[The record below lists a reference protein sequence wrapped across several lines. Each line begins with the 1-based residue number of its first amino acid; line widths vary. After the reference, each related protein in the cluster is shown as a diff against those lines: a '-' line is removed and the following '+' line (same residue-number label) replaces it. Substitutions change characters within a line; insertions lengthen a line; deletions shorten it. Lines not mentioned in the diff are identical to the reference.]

1 MASTRPAPETLQ
13 PRDIEQERKACSFDV
28 DAMSCILP
36 GSKAERDNARWLLSL
51 LKNDPDHIFDK
62 EDRVFQS
69 RNERFFKGQKVA
81 LRYFEIRNRHG
92 LEKKDAD
99 LLRLYTDEYLPIQVA
114 ESMAQPTLMR
124 QASEE
129 QWAEWGPMVRS
140 GRWLGCYMQTELAHG
155 SNLSALR
162 TTATLDL
169 NTDEWVINT
178 PEPSAGKVWIGG
190 SGLTATY
197 GVVMANLIIQG
208 KPYGMHPFLV
218 HLRSLQDHTL
228 LPGRR
233 IMEMGCKLGAPAMD
247 NGYIC
252 FDSVRIPR
260 TNLLQRF
267 QTVSKE
273 GVYQERNAAAKVM
286 TRGTMTLVRVGLCEI
301 AAHHLARA
309 ATIAIRYGVVRRQ
322 GTSATKPDQ
331 LEPKILDYASVQT
344 RVLTALASAYAI
356 TFVSQHLRRMYNG
369 MIAEIEKTG
378 NSPLLPIVH
387 GFSSVLKAV
396 CTNESLAG
404 IERCR
409 RSMGGHGFSQAS
421 GFDFERNQPN
431 AGLIYEGENSMLL
444 AGPSANFLIKQ
455 LSETRKRGGKA
466 LRPELAYLELIANQ
480 SGAAQDNVSKR
491 AQSISASQ
499 LEQPGALLELLGYRA
514 ALLVAKLDQLRA
526 NARKDDGV
534 YSHIDTSLATR
545 ASNAHGAY
553 LLGFAFHSLVQQ
565 LKSSSSA
572 STKSHFGVA
581 IQDAHI
587 AALDSLLR
595 FYLMQNCIL
604 SPETLSDFL
613 ELQLL
618 TGAQLEKLR
627 EGAASLLAGPIRRDA
642 LGLVESFDM
651 DDWYLCSPLGSSDGR
666 AYERMIEWM
675 EREPLN
681 HTGERGA
688 RDDKG
693 VVKGYHD
700 GIGRLIR
707 GEAVQFTER
716 AKL

>member
-1 MASTRPAPETLQ
+1 MASKRPAPETLQ
-13 PRDIEQERKACSFDV
+13 PRDIQQERAACSFDV

-36 GSKAERDNARWLLSL
+36 GSRTERDNARWLLSL
-51 LKNDPDHIFDK
+51 LKDDPDHTFDK

-69 RNERFFKGQKVA
+69 RNERFLKGQQVS

-99 LLRLYTDEYLPIQVA
+99 MLRLFTDEYLPIQVA

-124 QASEE
+124 QASTE

-162 TTATLDL
+162 TTATFDH
-169 NTDEWVINT
+169 NTDEWIINT

-197 GVVMANLIIQG
+197 GVVMANLIISG
-208 KPYGMHPFLV
+208 KSYGMHPFLV
-218 HLRSLQDHTL
+218 HLRSLKDHTL

-233 IMEMGCKLGAPAMD
+233 IIEMGCKLGAPAMD
-247 NGYIC
+247 NGYTC

-260 TNLLQRF
+260 SHLLQRF
-267 QTVSKE
+267 QTVSRD
-273 GVYQERNAAAKVM
+273 GVYEKRNAAAQVM

-309 ATIAIRYGVVRRQ
+309 ATIAIRYAVVRRQ
-322 GTSATKPDQ
+322 GTSSTQPDQ

-356 TFVSQHLRRMYNG
+356 TFVSQHLRRLYTR
-369 MIAEIEKTG
+369 MIAEIESEG
-378 NSPLLPIVH
+378 NSALLPIVH
-387 GFSSVLKAV
+387 GYSSVLKAV
-396 CTNESLAG
+396 CTSESLAG

-409 RSMGGHGFSQAS
+409 RSMGGHGFSQAA

-444 AGPSANFLIKQ
+444 AGPSANFLVKQ
-455 LSETRKRGGKA
+455 LNEARKRNGKV
-466 LRPELAYLELIANQ
+466 LYPELAYLELVA
-480 SGAAQDNVSKR
+480 SSSSSADAVSKR
-491 AQSISASQ
+491 SQAVSVDQIDQPAS
-499 LEQPGALLELLGYRA
+499 LLGLLGFRA
-514 ALLVAKLDQLRA
+514 ALLVQRLAKHRSSTA
-526 NARKDDGV
+526 TADGV
-534 YSHIDTSLATR
+534 SKHIDTNLAVR
-545 ASNAHGAY
+545 ASTAHGAY
-553 LLGFAFHSLVQQ
+553 LIGYAFSQLVQQ
-565 LKSSSSA
+565 LKSDSA
-572 STKSHFGVA
+572 ASIKERYGVA
-581 IQDAHI
+581 VQDSHV
-587 AALDSLLR
+587 AALDALLR
-595 FYLMQNCIL
+595 FHLIQNCIL
-604 SPETLSDFL
+604 SSDMLSDFL

-618 TGAQLEKLR
+618 SSVQLDRLR
-627 EGAASLLAGPIRRDA
+627 RTSATLLSGPIRRDA

-666 AYERMIEWM
+666 AYERMVEWM
-675 EREPLN
+675 KREPLN
-681 HTGERGA
+681 HSGERGA
-688 RDDKG
+688 RDQNG

>member
-1 MASTRPAPETLQ
+1 MASNRPAPEKLQ
-13 PRDIEQERKACSFDV
+13 PRDIQDERRACSFDV

-51 LKNDPDHIFDK
+51 LKNDADHTFDK

-69 RNERFFKGQKVA
+69 RNERFLKGQKVA

-99 LLRLYTDEYLPIQVA
+99 LMRLYTDEYLPIQVA

-124 QASEE
+124 QASQE

-169 NTDEWVINT
+169 EKDEWVINT

-197 GVVMANLIIQG
+197 GVVMANLIIKG
-208 KPYGMHPFLV
+208 KSYGMHPFLV
-218 HLRSLQDHTL
+218 HLRSLEDHTL

-233 IMEMGCKLGAPAMD
+233 IMEMGAKLGAPAMD
-247 NGYIC
+247 NGYTC

-260 TNLLQRF
+260 NNLLQRF
-267 QTVSKE
+267 QTVSKD
-273 GVYQERNAAAKVM
+273 GVYEKRNAAAQVM

-309 ATIAIRYGVVRRQ
+309 ATIAIRYAVVRRQ

-344 RVLTALASAYAI
+344 RVLAALASAYAI
-356 TFVSQHLRRMYNG
+356 TFVSQHLRRMYNE
-369 MIAEIEKTG
+369 MISEIEGTG
-378 NSPLLPIVH
+378 NSGLLPIVH
-387 GFSSVLKAV
+387 GYSSVLKAV
-396 CTNESLAG
+396 CTNESLGG

-455 LSETRKRGGKA
+455 LNETRKRKGKA
-466 LRPELAYLELIANQ
+466 ARPELAYLELIAEG
-480 SGAAQDNVSKR
+480 SGVSAAISKR
-491 AQSISASQ
+491 AQAVSA
-499 LEQPGALLELLGYRA
+499 EQIGQPAALLDLLGYRA
-514 ALLVAKLDQLRA
+514 ALLVDKLAQHRS
-526 NARKDDGV
+526 NAQSTDGV
-534 YSHIDTSLATR
+534 YKHIDTNLAVR
-545 ASNAHGAY
+545 ASNAHGAF
-553 LLGFAFHSLVQQ
+553 LLGYAFHDVVKSLQT
-565 LKSSSSA
+565 SA
-572 STKSHFGVA
+572 GTSRFGVT
-581 IQDAHI
+581 IQDSHVT
-587 AALDSLLR
+587 ALDSLLR
-595 FYLMQNCIL
+595 FYLIQNCIL
-604 SPETLSDFL
+604 SQETLGDYL

-618 TGAQLEKLR
+618 TGAQLDALR
-627 EGAASLLAGPIRRDA
+627 RTAAGLLSGPIRRDA
-642 LGLVESFDM
+642 LRLVESFDM

-675 EREPLN
+675 KLEPLN

-688 RDDKG
+688 RDENG
-693 VVKGYHD
+693 VVKGYRE

-707 GEAVQFTER
+707 GEAVAFTEK

>member
-1 MASTRPAPETLQ
+1 MSSARPAPETLQ
-13 PRDIEQERKACSFDV
+13 PRDMQQERLACSFDV
-28 DAMSCILP
+28 DTMSCILP

-51 LKNDPDHIFDK
+51 LKHDPDHTFDK

-69 RNERFFKGQKVA
+69 RNEHFFKGQQVA
-81 LRYFEIRNRHG
+81 LQYFEIRNRHG

-99 LLRLYTDEYLPIQVA
+99 MLRLFADEYLPIQVA

-124 QASEE
+124 QASQE
-129 QWAEWGPMVRS
+129 QWAEWGPFVRS
-140 GRWLGCYMQTELAHG
+140 GRWLGCYMHTELAHG

-162 TTATLDL
+162 TIATLDL
-169 NTDEWVINT
+169 DTDEWVINT
-178 PEPSAGKVWIGG
+178 PEPSAGKIWIGG

-197 GVVMANLIIQG
+197 GVVMANLIIKG
-208 KPYGMHPFLV
+208 KSYGMHPFLV
-218 HLRSLQDHTL
+218 HLRSLKHHTL
-228 LPGRR
+228 LSGRR

-260 TNLLQRF
+260 GNLLQRF
-267 QTVSKE
+267 QTVSKD
-273 GVYQERNAAAKVM
+273 GVYEKRNAAAQVM
-286 TRGTMTLVRVGLCEI
+286 TRDTMTLVRVGLCEI

-309 ATIAIRYGVVRRQ
+309 ATIAIRYGLVRQ
-322 GTSATKPDQ
+322 GTSATQPDQ

-356 TFVSQHLRRMYNG
+356 TFVSQHLRGMYNE

-378 NSPLLPIVH
+378 NSGLLAIVH
-387 GFSSVLKAV
+387 GYSSVLKAV

-444 AGPSANFLIKQ
+444 AGPSANFLVKQ
-455 LSETRKRGGKA
+455 LNETRKRNGKA
-466 LRPELAYLELIANQ
+466 VRPELAYLELVADVHSAGANI
-480 SGAAQDNVSKR
+480 SKR
-491 AQSISASQ
+491 AQSINAGQ
-499 LEQPGALLELLGYRA
+499 IDGPAALLDLLGFRA
-514 ALLVAKLDQLRA
+514 ALLVDRLTKHRSNTQ
-526 NARKDDGV
+526 NTDGV
-534 YSHIDTSLATR
+534 YKHIDTNLSVR
-545 ASNAHGAY
+545 ASTAHGAY
-553 LLGFAFHSLVQQ
+553 LLGFAFNQVVQQ
-565 LKSSSSA
+565 LKSVPA
-572 STKSHFGVA
+572 ADAKARFGVA
-581 IQDAHI
+581 PSNPHI

-595 FYLMQNCIL
+595 FYLIQNCVL
-604 SPETLSDFL
+604 TPDTLSDLL
-613 ELQLL
+613 ELRLL
-618 TGAQLEKLR
+618 SAAQLDRLR
-627 EGAASLLAGPIRRDA
+627 QSSASLLAGPIRRDA

-675 EREPLN
+675 KREPLN
-681 HTGERGA
+681 HIGERGA
-688 RDDKG
+688 RDKNS

-716 AKL
+716 YKL

>member
-1 MASTRPAPETLQ
+1 MSSARPAPETLQ
-13 PRDIEQERKACSFDV
+13 PRDIQQERLACSFDV
-28 DAMSCILP
+28 DTMSCILP

-51 LKNDPDHIFDK
+51 LKHDPDHTFDK
-62 EDRVFQS
+62 GDRVFQS
-69 RNERFFKGQKVA
+69 RNERFFKGQQVA

-99 LLRLYTDEYLPIQVA
+99 MLRLFTDEYLPIQVA

-124 QASEE
+124 QASQE
-129 QWAEWGPMVRS
+129 QWAEWGPFVRS

-169 NTDEWVINT
+169 DTDEWVINT

-197 GVVMANLIIQG
+197 GVVMANLIIKG
-208 KPYGMHPFLV
+208 KSYGMHPFLV
-218 HLRSLQDHTL
+218 HLRSLKDHTL

-260 TNLLQRF
+260 GNLLQRF
-267 QTVSKE
+267 QTVSKD
-273 GVYQERNAAAKVM
+273 GVYEKRNAAAQVM

-322 GTSATKPDQ
+322 GTSATQPAQ

-356 TFVSQHLRRMYNG
+356 TFVSQHLRGMYNE

-378 NSPLLPIVH
+378 NSGLLAIVH
-387 GFSSVLKAV
+387 GYSSVLKAV

-444 AGPSANFLIKQ
+444 AGPSANFLVKQ
-455 LSETRKRGGKA
+455 LNETRKRNGKA
-466 LRPELAYLELIANQ
+466 VRPELAYLELVADVH
-480 SGAAQDNVSKR
+480 SAGADISKR
-491 AQSISASQ
+491 AQSINAGQ
-499 LEQPGALLELLGYRA
+499 IDGPAALLDLLGFRA
-514 ALLVAKLDQLRA
+514 ALLVDRLTKHRSNTQ
-526 NARKDDGV
+526 NTDGV
-534 YSHIDTSLATR
+534 YKHIDTNLAVR
-545 ASNAHGAY
+545 ASTAHGAY
-553 LLGFAFHSLVQQ
+553 LLGFAFDQVVQQ
-565 LKSSSSA
+565 LKSVPA
-572 STKSHFGVA
+572 ADAKARFGVA
-581 IQDAHI
+581 PSNSHI

-595 FYLMQNCIL
+595 FYLLQNCVLTPDTLGDLLEFRLL
-604 SPETLSDFL
+604 SA
-613 ELQLL
+613 
-618 TGAQLEKLR
+618 AQLDRLR
-627 EGAASLLAGPIRRDA
+627 QSSASLLAGPIRRDA
-642 LGLVESFDM
+642 LALVESFDM

-675 EREPLN
+675 KREPLN
-681 HTGERGA
+681 YTGERGA
-688 RDDKG
+688 RDENG
-693 VVKGYHD
+693 VVNGYHD

-716 AKL
+716 SKL

>member
-1 MASTRPAPETLQ
+1 MASSRPAPETLQ
-13 PRDIEQERKACSFDV
+13 PRDIQEERAACSFNV

-51 LKNDPDHIFDK
+51 LKHDPDHTFDK

-92 LEKKDAD
+92 LDKKDAD
-99 LLRLYTDEYLPIQVA
+99 LMRLYTDEYLPIQVA

-124 QASEE
+124 QASQE

-169 NTDEWVINT
+169 DKDEWVINT

-197 GVVMANLIIQG
+197 GVVMANLII
-208 KPYGMHPFLV
+208 KDKSYGMHPFLV
-218 HLRSLQDHTL
+218 HLRSLKDHTL

-233 IMEMGCKLGAPAMD
+233 IIEMGCKLGAPAMD

-252 FDSVRIPR
+252 FQAVRIPR

-267 QTVSKE
+267 QTVSKD
-273 GVYQERNAAAKVM
+273 GVYQKRNAAAQVM

-309 ATIAIRYGVVRRQ
+309 ATIAIRYALVRRQ

-356 TFVSQHLRRMYNG
+356 TFVSQHLRSIYNH
-369 MIAEIEKTG
+369 MIAEIENTG
-378 NSPLLPIVH
+378 NSGLLPLVH
-387 GFSSVLKAV
+387 GYSSVLKAV

-455 LSETRKRGGKA
+455 LSETRKRNGKA
-466 LRPELAYLELIANQ
+466 LRPELAYLELVANSQDANESIA
-480 SGAAQDNVSKR
+480 KR
-491 AQSISASQ
+491 AQGVSTQQIQ
-499 LEQPGALLELLGYRA
+499 QPTALLDLLGYRA
-514 ALLVAKLDQLRA
+514 ALLVDRLDKHRC
-526 NARKDDGV
+526 NAQNADGV
-534 YSHIDTSLATR
+534 HKHIDTNLAVR

-553 LLGFAFHSLVQQ
+553 LLSFAFHNLVEQ
-565 LKSSSSA
+565 LKSGSSS
-572 STKSHFGVA
+572 STKARFGVA
-581 IQDAHI
+581 VDKSHI
-587 AALDSLLR
+587 AALDALLR
-595 FYLMQNCIL
+595 FYLIQNCIL
-604 SPETLSDFL
+604 SQETLSDFL

-618 TGAQLEKLR
+618 TSEQLERLR
-627 EGAASLLAGPIRRDA
+627 ESAARLLAGPIRRDA

-675 EREPLN
+675 KREPLN

-688 RDDKG
+688 RDENG

-707 GEAVQFTER
+707 GEAVQFTEK

>member
-13 PRDIEQERKACSFDV
+13 PRDMQQERQACSFDV

-36 GSKAERDNARWLLSL
+36 GSQAERDNARWLLSL
-51 LKNDPDHIFDK
+51 LKDDADRTFDK
-62 EDRVFQS
+62 QDRVFQS

-92 LEKKDAD
+92 LDKKDAD

-124 QASEE
+124 QASQE

-169 NTDEWVINT
+169 DKDEWVINT

-197 GVVMANLIIQG
+197 GVVMANLIIKG
-208 KPYGMHPFLV
+208 KSYGMHPFLV
-218 HLRSLQDHTL
+218 HLRSLRDHTL

-260 TNLLQRF
+260 NNLLQRF
-267 QTVSKE
+267 QTVSKD
-273 GVYQERNAAAKVM
+273 GVYEKRNADAQVM
-286 TRGTMTLVRVGLCEI
+286 TRGTMTLVRVGLVEN

-309 ATIAIRYGVVRRQ
+309 ATIAIRYAVVRRQ

-344 RVLTALASAYAI
+344 RVLTALSSAYAI
-356 TFVSQHLRRMYNG
+356 TFVSQHLRRMYND
-369 MIAEIEKTG
+369 MIADIESKG
-378 NSPLLPIVH
+378 NSGLLPIVH
-387 GFSSVLKAV
+387 GYSSVLKAV

-444 AGPSANFLIKQ
+444 AGPSANFLVKQ
-455 LSETRKRGGKA
+455 LNETRKRNGKA
-466 LRPELAYLELIANQ
+466 VRPELAYLEHIAGGSDA
-480 SGAAQDNVSKR
+480 SGAISRR
-491 AQSISASQ
+491 AQGVSVQQID
-499 LEQPGALLELLGYRA
+499 EPTALLDLLGYRA
-514 ALLVAKLDQLRA
+514 ALLVDRLAKHRA
-526 NARKDDGV
+526 STQSADGV
-534 YSHIDTSLATR
+534 SKHIDTNLAVR
-545 ASNAHGAY
+545 ASNAHGSY
-553 LLGFAFHSLVQQ
+553 LLAYAFHDLVQQ
-565 LKSSSSA
+565 LKTSSPA
-572 STKSHFGVA
+572 ATQKRFGVA
-581 IQDAHI
+581 VQSSHI
-587 AALDSLLR
+587 SALDNLLR
-595 FYLMQNCIL
+595 FYLLQSCIL
-604 SPETLSDFL
+604 SQDTLGDFL

-618 TGAQLEKLR
+618 TSAQLDKLR
-627 EGAASLLAGPIRRDA
+627 HSAASLLSGPVRRDA

-675 EREPLN
+675 KLEPLN

-688 RDDKG
+688 RDANG

>member
-1 MASTRPAPETLQ
+1 M
-13 PRDIEQERKACSFDV
+13 
-28 DAMSCILP
+28 
-36 GSKAERDNARWLLSL
+36 
-51 LKNDPDHIFDK
+51 
-62 EDRVFQS
+62 
-69 RNERFFKGQKVA
+69 
-81 LRYFEIRNRHG
+81 
-92 LEKKDAD
+92 
-99 LLRLYTDEYLPIQVA
+99 RLYTDEYLPIQVA

-124 QASEE
+124 QASQE

-169 NTDEWVINT
+169 DKDEWIINT

-197 GVVMANLIIQG
+197 GVVMANLII
-208 KPYGMHPFLV
+208 KDKSYGMHPFLV
-218 HLRSLQDHTL
+218 HLRSLKDHTL

-233 IMEMGCKLGAPAMD
+233 ILEMGCKLGAPAMD

-252 FDSVRIPR
+252 FDAVRIPR
-260 TNLLQRF
+260 NNLLQRF
-267 QTVSKE
+267 QTVSKD
-273 GVYQERNAAAKVM
+273 GIYQKRNAAAQVM

-309 ATIAIRYGVVRRQ
+309 ATIAIRYAVVRRQ

-356 TFVSQHLRRMYNG
+356 TFVSQHLRSMYND
-369 MIAEIEKTG
+369 MIAEIEQTG
-378 NSPLLPIVH
+378 NSGLLPIVH
-387 GFSSVLKAV
+387 GYSSVLKAV

-444 AGPSANFLIKQ
+444 AGPSSNFLIKQ
-455 LSETRKRGGKA
+455 LGETRKRKGKA
-466 LRPELAYLELIANQ
+466 VRPELAYLELIADA
-480 SGAAQDNVSKR
+480 SGAGQGIARRSRGVSGK
-491 AQSISASQ
+491 Q
-499 LEQPGALLELLGYRA
+499 LEEPAALLELLAYRA
-514 ALLVAKLDQLRA
+514 ALLVDKLAHHRS
-526 NARKDDGV
+526 NAQNADGV
-534 YSHIDTSLATR
+534 YKHIDTNLAVR

-553 LLGFAFHSLVQQ
+553 LLGYAFNELVQH
-565 LKSSSSA
+565 LKSSSPA
-572 STKSHFGVA
+572 STETRFGVPVQA
-581 IQDAHI
+581 SHI
-587 AALDSLLR
+587 TALDNLLR
-595 FYLMQNCIL
+595 FYLVQNCIL
-604 SPETLSDFL
+604 SQETIGDFL
-613 ELQLL
+613 ELGLL
-618 TGAQLEKLR
+618 TGAQLDMLR
-627 EGAASLLAGPIRRDA
+627 QSAAGLLSGPIRRDA

-675 EREPLN
+675 KLEPLN

-688 RDDKG
+688 RDENG

-707 GEAVQFTER
+707 GEAVQFTEK